1 MSRGFVQRVSF
12 RQPGL
17 RHDVLVVGKM
27 TAGDRGWRKERYP
40 MLAAIYNTFNVQRHL
55 ISRRT
60 LRSFR
65 AQAMADWNAAA
76 AAA

>member
-1 MSRGFVQRVSF
+1 V
-12 RQPGL
+12 
-17 RHDVLVVGKM
+17 
-27 TAGDRGWRKERYP
+27 TA
-40 MLAAIYNTFNVQRHL
+40 ATCNTLNVQRHQ

-60 LRSFR
+60 LPAFQ